1 MNPLIIRPQPAAD
14 DLAQRLRAD
23 GHHPVICSLLSY
35 SPGNDLPE
43 LISLLPEAGI
53 IIAVSTAAVQYAGK
67 QLQQQQFAWPVS
79 ALYLA
84 VGATTAR
91 EWQQQQ
97 CQVITPDD
105 ARSEGLLALPQLQS
119 VSGKKIVILRGN
131 GGRELLSE
139 TLQQR
144 GANVTYVECYRRHYL
159 QTDGH
164 RLLQEWQAAAVDSV
178 IITSN
183 DLFQQLLTLLP
194 ETAQSWLSGL
204 RWFAASERIAE
215 KIRNSGFKQITI
227 MPGAQHEVVAAAL
240 LK

>member
-1 MNPLIIRPQPAAD
+1 M
-14 DLAQRLRAD
+14 
-23 GHHPVICSLLSY
+23 
-35 SPGNDLPE
+35 
-43 LISLLPEAGI
+43 
-53 IIAVSTAAVQYAGK
+53 
-67 QLQQQQFAWPVS
+67 
-79 ALYLA
+79 
-84 VGATTAR
+84 
-91 EWQQQQ
+91 
-97 CQVITPDD
+97 
-105 ARSEGLLALPQLQS
+105 
-119 VSGKKIVILRGN
+119 RGN

-164 RLLQEWQAAAVDSV
+164 RLLQEWQAVAVDSV

-204 RWFAASERIAE
+204 RWFTASERIAE